1 MASAATVDD
10 AGTNQ
15 FQTLHMAN
23 IKEQHHA
30 GRKNASGVSLQLKID
45 KHHDQWCVD
54 NGYPVNSFKRQASSA
69 KVLERQANIIKFF
82 RDSSK
87 LQAVSFKLQAASSKL
102 LNQ

>member
-15 FQTLHMAN
+15 FRTLHMAN

-45 KHHDQWCVD
+45 YHHNQWCLD
-54 NGYPVNSFKRQASSA
+54 NGYPVNSFKRQAPSA
-69 KVLERQANIIKFF
+69 KPQAQRFSSVKPTLSNFSAIAP
-82 RDSSK
+82 SSK
-87 LQAVSFKLQAASSKL
+87 R
-102 LNQ
+102 